1 MQAARRQSGNGKG
14 EPENIMNLPNILTF
28 LRLILVPVLLIL
40 FEWNW
45 KWSPI
50 TAAIVFIVAALTD
63 WLDGYLARK
72 ARMKS
77 DPTVAPCIH
86 EPMQPPQV
94 HAHYFREIV
103 QILPVHQLNSPACC
117 CCSSKLRQYL
127 ELSSTP

>member
-1 MQAARRQSGNGKG
+1 MQESFISPIDRRSEAYRHAAAGVQAARKQSGNGKG

-28 LRLILVPVLLIL
+28 LRLVLVPVLLIL

-77 DPTVAPCIH
+77 CDWHPW
-86 EPMQPPQV
+86 QG
-94 HAHYFREIV
+94 
-103 QILPVHQLNSPACC
+103 
-117 CCSSKLRQYL
+117 
-127 ELSSTP
+127 